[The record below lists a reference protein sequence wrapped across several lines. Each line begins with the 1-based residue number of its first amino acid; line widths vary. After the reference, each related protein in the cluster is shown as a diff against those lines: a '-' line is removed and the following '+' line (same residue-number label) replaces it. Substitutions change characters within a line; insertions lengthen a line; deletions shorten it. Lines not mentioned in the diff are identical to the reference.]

1 MLCKAQIINGQR
13 YCEGVTYQP
22 LEFAAVPR
30 PYRLGNDQ
38 LRRYNRVRSGQKTQG
53 RINIAIEIVTI
64 FLIVSV
70 SAIVAIVELS
80 SASEPIIVKLAALA
94 LAIIL
99 GGGLILL
106 ALLAALIVVA
116 RRWHR
121 EWDDNEDLVIFS
133 NSHAALRAARRDG
146 ETRIGF
152 LGTLKPW
159 HGLPLLVEAFARVHA
174 EHPTARLHII
184 GDGPGRADL
193 ETDLAARGLTPYAHI
208 SGSIAAA
215 DVPAALGQ
223 IDIATAPYP
232 AQDNFYFSPL
242 KIYEYHAAGLPVIT
256 SRVGHLAEVVHDG
269 EDGLLVPPD
278 DPQALADAILSLA
291 RNPAHRT
298 HLGDAGRIRVARE
311 HSWESVAAKIL
322 ALAEDA

>member
-53 RINIAIEIVTI
+53 RINIAIDIITVL
-64 FLIVSV
+64 LIVSV
-70 SAIVAIVELS
+70 STIVAIVELS

-133 NSHAALRAARRDG
+133 NSHAALRSARRDG
-146 ETRIGF
+146 AIMTACARMQLAWFVGF
-152 LGTLKPW
+152 LAVGGIAVATESALLAALVS
-159 HGLPLLVEAFARVHA
+159 LPLAMGLVNSWR
-174 EHPTARLHII
+174 
-184 GDGPGRADL
+184 
-193 ETDLAARGLTPYAHI
+193 
-208 SGSIAAA
+208 SC
-215 DVPAALGQ
+215 
-223 IDIATAPYP
+223 
-232 AQDNFYFSPL
+232 
-242 KIYEYHAAGLPVIT
+242 
-256 SRVGHLAEVVHDG
+256 
-269 EDGLLVPPD
+269 
-278 DPQALADAILSLA
+278 QALRRIIA
-291 RNPAHRT
+291 RT
-298 HLGDAGRIRVARE
+298 L
-311 HSWESVAAKIL
+311 
-322 ALAEDA
+322 